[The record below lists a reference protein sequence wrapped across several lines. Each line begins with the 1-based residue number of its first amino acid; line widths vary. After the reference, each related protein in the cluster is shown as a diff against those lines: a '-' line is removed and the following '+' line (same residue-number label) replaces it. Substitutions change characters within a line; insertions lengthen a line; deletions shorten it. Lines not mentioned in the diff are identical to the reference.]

1 MIFHFFFHLLFH
13 LFKFFTKL
21 FFSNRE
27 NIVRWLWRRT
37 LHSLNSIFYVEFQ
50 ATTFF
55 FKYNRNYALESH
67 LLSYDSTCEKQLII
81 IYSFADLEKN
91 MILWWV
97 VFSLRYIVKFG
108 SRKIFG
114 DNKFLISIVFKKW
127 SNRNNL
133 NTTRWLK
140 SVFKV
145 LRVFMNLKLIPP
157 PPPLLLKH
165 YTSIMQFCVLW
176 NDFERSKISKFKIL
190 HVKSKY
196 LKKKM
201 QLFDIGENCHF

>member
-1 MIFHFFFHLLFH
+1 MFAQKSRLWTIKNNNWLLNAFEIASTMPLWYSIFFIYYSIYT
-13 LFKFFTKL
+13 FKFFTKL

-81 IYSFADLEKN
+81 IYSFEDLEKN
-91 MILWWV
+91 MIWWV

-140 SVFKV
+140 SVF
-145 LRVFMNLKLIPP
+145 
-157 PPPLLLKH
+157 
-165 YTSIMQFCVLW
+165 
-176 NDFERSKISKFKIL
+176 
-190 HVKSKY
+190 
-196 LKKKM
+196 
-201 QLFDIGENCHF
+201 

>member
-1 MIFHFFFHLLFH
+1 MAVTTDAPFIEFDFLCWIS
-13 LFKFFTKL
+13 
-21 FFSNRE
+21 SN
-27 NIVRWLWRRT
+27 NI
-37 LHSLNSIFYVEFQ
+37 
-50 ATTFF
+50 FF

-81 IYSFADLEKN
+81 IYSFEDLEKN
-91 MILWWV
+91 MIWWV
-97 VFSLRYIVKFG
+97 VFSLTYIVKFG

-157 PPPLLLKH
+157 PPCYLSITHQLCSFV
-165 YTSIMQFCVLW
+165 YYETTS
-176 NDFERSKISKFKIL
+176 NDRRFRSSRYCMLRANI
-190 HVKSKY
+190 
-196 LKKKM
+196 LKKNAIVWYRRKLPFLIYSIAKTKTM
-201 QLFDIGENCHF
+201 KKYRRKL

>member
-1 MIFHFFFHLLFH
+1 MPLWYSI
-13 LFKFFTKL
+13 
-21 FFSNRE
+21 FFSFIIPFIHLNFLP
-27 NIVRWLWRRT
+27 NSSSLIVKILYDGCDDGRSIHWIRFFM
-37 LHSLNSIFYVEFQ
+37 LNFKQ
-50 ATTFF
+50 QHFF

-81 IYSFADLEKN
+81 IYSFEDLEKN
-91 MILWWV
+91 MIWWV

-140 SVFKV
+140 SVF
-145 LRVFMNLKLIPP
+145 
-157 PPPLLLKH
+157 
-165 YTSIMQFCVLW
+165 
-176 NDFERSKISKFKIL
+176 
-190 HVKSKY
+190 
-196 LKKKM
+196 
-201 QLFDIGENCHF
+201 

>member
-1 MIFHFFFHLLFH
+1 MFAQKSRLWTIKKQLAFKCCWNSFHYATMIFHFFFIYYSIYT
-13 LFKFFTKL
+13 FKFFTKL

-37 LHSLNSIFYVEFQ
+37 LHSLNSIFYICWISSNNI
-50 ATTFF
+50 F

-81 IYSFADLEKN
+81 IYSFEDLEKK
-91 MILWWV
+91 MIWWV

-140 SVFKV
+140 SVF
-145 LRVFMNLKLIPP
+145 
-157 PPPLLLKH
+157 
-165 YTSIMQFCVLW
+165 
-176 NDFERSKISKFKIL
+176 
-190 HVKSKY
+190 
-196 LKKKM
+196 
-201 QLFDIGENCHF
+201 